1 MPINL
6 RVLLVVTL
14 VVAACSTRNTERRS
28 EALASPIQQAIAE
41 PSRQSS
47 IRRIDFANFTYTRKP
62 VYIHGPETFTLQKG
76 EYEGGEERDP
86 VGLASLAYG
95 DATGDGSEEALV
107 VLNMSVKGTAI
118 PYFVYIYTL
127 DNQKPKL
134 LWAFAAGDRA
144 DGGLRQV
151 AAAGGELIIELYG
164 IGKTIGKD
172 LYAEDDMTGGDCCP
186 THFTRAKYHWSGNTF
201 MQKGPEEVFPK
212 PPGPS
217 MTMPE
222 YNAPQH

>member
-1 MPINL
+1 M
-6 RVLLVVTL
+6 TL
-14 VVAACSTRNTERRS
+14 VVAACTARHPEGRS
-28 EALASPIQQAIAE
+28 EAALASPTQQASAE

-62 VYIHGPETFTLQKG
+62 VYMSGPETFTLQNG
-76 EYEGGEERDP
+76 EFEGGEHRDP
-86 VGLASLAYG
+86 VGLASVVYS
-95 DATGDGSEEALV
+95 DVTGDGDEEALV
-107 VLNMSVKGTAI
+107 VINMSVKGTAI
-118 PYFVYIYTL
+118 SYFVYIYSL
-127 DNQKPKL
+127 ENQKPKL

-172 LYAEDDMTGGDCCP
+172 LYAEDGMMGGACCP